1 MKLFGSFKL
10 TDRIRIGASTGGRK
24 KKSSSKG
31 STGCGLIILALLVIC
46 VPISLI
52 KSCVGG
58 DEKETTTEAT
68 TITSATGIEKL
79 VFARDEFELDAGED
93 TSSWVKVSGTED
105 FTKDDFIFVSSDENI
120 ATFEYEK
127 TSLDVYLYF
136 KLTGISPG
144 TTTIY
149 VKTSD
154 NAVISEEI
162 TVTVLEADTITE
174 AETTEKGTVAP
185 VVAKKTTEPTTKKVT
200 TTAKQIA
207 EKTEYVLNTNTM
219 KIHESHCDSVKDI
232 KPHNYDTTKD
242 FDKAIAQGYVPC
254 KRCNPTGN

>member
-10 TDRIRIGASTGGRK
+10 TDRIRIGASTSGGRK
-24 KKSSSKG
+24 KKTSSKG

-68 TITSATGIEKL
+68 TITSATGIEKI

-149 VKTSD
+149 VKTAD

-162 TVTVLEADTITE
+162 TVTVLEADTTTE
-174 AETTEKGTVAP
+174 AETT
-185 VVAKKTTEPTTKKVT
+185 KKE
-200 TTAKQIA
+200 TTAQAADETLPTFTGRIVY
-207 EKTEYVLNTNTM
+207 KTPEGERYHYDRDCAGKNARELHLDEAKYWGYRPCGT
-219 KIHESHCDSVKDI
+219 CVK
-232 KPHNYDTTKD
+232 
-242 FDKAIAQGYVPC
+242 
-254 KRCNPTGN
+254 